1 VTAILVADDDP
12 DIASLVAAKLRRAGY
27 EVHVCDDGEAA
38 LIAAEHLRPDL
49 VLLDWTMPK
58 LTGLEVCIEL
68 RRRDHFAA
76 LSIVLLTARSSEEDV
91 QQGLAAGAN
100 DYIVKP
106 FSPRHLLARVAT
118 ALGHHPPPPD

>member
-1 VTAILVADDDP
+1 VKAILVADDDP

-27 EVHVCDDGEAA
+27 QVHVCDDGEAA
-38 LIAAEHLRPDL
+38 LAAAEEIRPDL

-58 LTGLEVCIEL
+58 LTGLEVCMEL
-68 RRRDHFAA
+68 RSRDHFAT
-76 LSIVLLTARSSEEDV
+76 LSIVLLTAKSSEEDV

-106 FSPRHLLARVAT
+106 FSPRHLLARVA
-118 ALGHHPPPPD
+118 AVLGHHPALPD